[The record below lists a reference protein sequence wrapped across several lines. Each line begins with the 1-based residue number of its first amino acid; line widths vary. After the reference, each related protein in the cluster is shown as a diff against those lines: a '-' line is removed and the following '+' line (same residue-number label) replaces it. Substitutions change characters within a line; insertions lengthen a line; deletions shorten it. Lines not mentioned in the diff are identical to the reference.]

1 MAAVCS
7 ATVEVGADGDVTS
20 FCKYFKRQQ
29 KIHNDIWKTVI
40 LMLIF
45 GVVMYHVH
53 QLNLT
58 KPYSKST
65 ISLKLYFK
73 YLQIVQHYSEM

>member
-1 MAAVCS
+1 MVMS
-7 ATVEVGADGDVTS
+7 RRYVNTS
-20 FCKYFKRQQ
+20 TGSKRYTMTFR
-29 KIHNDIWKTVI
+29 NRVI
-40 LMLIF
+40 LMLVF